1 MITMKC
7 SRTLTSGWIF
17 AVLFSIVQ
25 SAAWAKPDVDA
36 DTNLQLEAMNDYLG
50 AALKS
55 ATGNQSY
62 INDPQVGDKGITSSK
77 VLQDADKAFEAKHKK
92 AFLSGSGDKLFDG
105 ARQALVTAITE
116 VVDSYQNVINEEGKG
131 FKGFI
136 PAVFRSKV
144 SLVFNEKMVNKMA
157 FQATAPKKFLRNRKH
172 RPDEWETAIMNTKF
186 QSEDGAKDK
195 PYGENTKIGGKT
207 VYRYMKPLYFNEGCL
222 SCHGDPKGERDI
234 SGYLKE
240 GGKVGEFSGAM
251 SFIVYK

>member
-1 MITMKC
+1 MITMK
-7 SRTLTSGWIF
+7 LPIKWINGCVLAVVF
-17 AVLFSIVQ
+17 AFVQ
-25 SAAWAKPDVDA
+25 SAAWAKTDVDA
-36 DTNLQLEAMNDYLG
+36 NTNMQLEAMNDYLG

-62 INDPQVGDKGITSSK
+62 INDPQVGDKGITSTK
-77 VLQDADKAFEAKHKK
+77 VLQDADKVFEAKHKK
-92 AFLSGSGDKLFDG
+92 AFLGGSGDKLFDE
-105 ARQALVTAITE
+105 ARQALVTSVTE
-116 VVDSYQNVINEEGKG
+116 VVDSYQSVINEEGKG

-144 SLVFNEKMVNKMA
+144 SLAFNEKMVNKMA

-172 RPDEWETAIMNTKF
+172 RPDDWETLIMSTKF
-186 QSEDGAKDK
+186 QSADGVKDQ
-195 PYGENTKIGGKT
+195 PYGESTKVNGKSA
-207 VYRYMKPLYFNEGCL
+207 YRYMKPLYFNEGCL
-222 SCHGDPKGERDI
+222 ACHGDPKGERDI